1 MKQPTASTRAHQQAS
16 EMQTEGS
23 YIALHANVDDAKGQT
38 GVLRLLSEERL
49 AAELGRSTATLRRW
63 RRQGI
68 GPPYISGVGRDIWYR
83 IEAVEA
89 WLISK
94 EQSSL
99 PNDPRPARRPSTA
112 GDHRNQSGTA
122 AAARSEPARERGPD
136 PTALAICEARPA
148 KPWKGSGGCR
158 RLR

>member
-16 EMQTEGS
+16 ETQTEGS
-23 YIALHANVDDAKGQT
+23 RIALHTNVDDTKGQT
-38 GVLRLLSEERL
+38 GVLGLLSEERL

-94 EQSSL
+94 EQGSV
-99 PNDPRPARRPSTA
+99 PDDPTPGTPPQHRRRSPQSIRHGGRRPQQTSSRTRT
-112 GDHRNQSGTA
+112 GPHSPYDL
-122 AAARSEPARERGPD
+122 RSAP
-136 PTALAICEARPA
+136 
-148 KPWKGSGGCR
+148 S
-158 RLR
+158 